1 VAKVAEAAAH
11 RNQTLVKPSQ
21 HPPKAIM
28 SNILDTILR
37 EVGPGTLAGL
47 GGSIGVAPEQMQ
59 SVATLALPAMLGGL
73 ANNAMEPEGAQALAT
88 ALDRDHVPNLL
99 EQLGPLAGALLGGG
113 GGGAGAQPAGG
124 LDLGSLLGAAAGM
137 IGGAPTG
144 GASAPAPG
152 AVPLPKA
159 LDGTGILGHIFGGNA
174 ASIVEKIA
182 GLTKLDLGKVTK
194 ILVTLG
200 PILMSA
206 LGTLKSKLGLDAAG
220 LAGLLTQDAAAQA
233 MPKTDSGGF
242 DLSDLGNLASSL
254 LNNKSLSSLFS

>member
-1 VAKVAEAAAH
+1 
-11 RNQTLVKPSQ
+11 
-21 HPPKAIM
+21 M
-28 SNILDTILR
+28 SNILDTILS

-47 GGSIGVAPEQMQ
+47 GSSIGVAPEQMR

-73 ANNAMEPEGAQALAT
+73 ANNAMQPEGAQALAT

-99 EQLGPLAGALLGGG
+99 DQLGPLAGALLGGG
-113 GGGAGAQPAGG
+113 GGSASAQPLAS

-137 IGGAPTG
+137 FGGSSASSGSAPTP
-144 GASAPAPG
+144 SA
-152 AVPLPKA
+152 VQLPKA

-174 ASIVEKIA
+174 ASIAEKIA

-200 PILMSA
+200 PVLMSA

-220 LAGLLTQDAAAQA
+220 LTSLLTQDGAAQA

-254 LNNKSLSSLFS
+254 LANKSLAGLFS